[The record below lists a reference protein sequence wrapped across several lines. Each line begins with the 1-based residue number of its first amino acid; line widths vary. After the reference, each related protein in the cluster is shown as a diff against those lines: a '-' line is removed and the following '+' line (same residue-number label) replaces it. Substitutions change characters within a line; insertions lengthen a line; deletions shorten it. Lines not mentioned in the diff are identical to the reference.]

1 MGQRVHGCDFLPF
14 AAVLRSPSPQAS
26 PVRPALP
33 QAQRLKLNVSYT
45 TPRRQDNKWH
55 LTLSWVLNKVNPQHS
70 HPDFDLQS
78 ALVGKGTT
86 KDGRDPFS
94 PGWVWD
100 RERSARTAW
109 YSYQGGVALSRDE
122 TRIRTAS

>member
-1 MGQRVHGCDFLPF
+1 MGATSCRLP
-14 AAVLRSPSPQAS
+14 PSSGLPPPQAS

-45 TPRRQDNKWH
+45 TPRRQDNKH
-55 LTLSWVLNKVNPQHS
+55 LLSWVLNKVNPQHS
-70 HPDFDLQS
+70 LHPDFDLQS

-94 PGWVWD
+94 
-100 RERSARTAW
+100 
-109 YSYQGGVALSRDE
+109 
-122 TRIRTAS
+122 